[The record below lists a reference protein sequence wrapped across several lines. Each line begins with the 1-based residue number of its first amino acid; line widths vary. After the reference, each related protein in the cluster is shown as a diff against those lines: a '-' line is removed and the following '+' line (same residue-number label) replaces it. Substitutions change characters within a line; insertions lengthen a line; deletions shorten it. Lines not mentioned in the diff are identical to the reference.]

1 MNGRML
7 LVSALAKITPL
18 VLLSA
23 MAVAAPAW
31 SDVSYEGK
39 RVTLIISAAPGGGS
53 DGTARMVGRYIS
65 RHLPGN
71 PNIIFQN
78 VPGAGGISALNSFVT
93 RTEPDGLTFY
103 IGAGNQVNPV
113 TLRRTD
119 VVKYDPSKLKL
130 IGAFAN
136 DSSYLIVRKDAL
148 QQLTGKG
155 GQPVMVGELDGTR
168 SSAQMAVWGAEA
180 LKWNVKWVL
189 GYTGT
194 PAMIQAVD
202 RGEVDMIANNSRV
215 DSLIDGGKVELL
227 AQTGMLV
234 EGKVI
239 RSSSFA
245 DVPIFAEQVEGHLD
259 GLALRAF
266 QSWQRQAQIGK
277 WFALPPATPEPHV
290 STYRKAFDAMLKD
303 QEFQTVFAKTESADY
318 KAMSVADIEAL
329 MAEMVN
335 TPDDTLEYLQS
346 LRKKYGM

>member
-1 MNGRML
+1 MKGL
-7 LVSALAKITPL
+7 TFLKIALAGAASF
-18 VLLSA
+18 LLALNVIVGQAHSE
-23 MAVAAPAW
+23 
-31 SDVSYEGK
+31 VSYEGK
-39 RVTLIISAAPGGGS
+39 RITLIISSSPGGGS
-53 DGTARMVGRYIS
+53 DSTARIVGRYLS

-78 VPGAGGISALNSFVT
+78 VPGAGGINALNSFVT

-103 IGAGNQVNPV
+103 VGAGNQVNPV

-119 VVKYDPSKLKL
+119 VIRYDPSKLKL

-136 DSSYLIVRKDAL
+136 DSSYVIVRKEAL
-148 QQLTGKG
+148 PRLTQAGA
-155 GQPVMVGELDGTR
+155 QPVMVGELDGTR

-189 GYTGT
+189 GYSGT

-215 DSLIDGGKVELL
+215 EALIASGKVDLI

-234 EGKVI
+234 NGKVVP
-239 RSSSFA
+239 SNSFA
-245 DVPIFAEQVEGHLD
+245 KVPIFAAEVEGRLNV
-259 GLALRAF
+259 LPLRAF

-277 WFALPPATPEPHV
+277 WFSLPPKTPEVHV
-290 STYRKAFDAMLKD
+290 STYRKAFEAMLKD
-303 QEFQTVFAKTESADY
+303 QEFQTMFIKTESADY
-318 KAMSVADIEAL
+318 KAMSVKDIEDL
-329 MAEMVN
+329 MAEMVT
-335 TPDDTLEYLQS
+335 TPDDTVEYLQS

>member
-1 MNGRML
+1 MKR
-7 LVSALAKITPL
+7 LVFLKIALAGAASFLFALT
-18 VLLSA
+18 V
-23 MAVAAPAW
+23 VAEQAR

-39 RVTLIISAAPGGGS
+39 RITLIISSAPGGGS
-53 DGTARMVGRYIS
+53 DSTARIVGRYLS

-78 VPGAGGISALNSFVT
+78 MPGAGGINALNSFVT

-119 VVKYDPSKLKL
+119 VIRYDPSKLKL

-136 DSSYLIVRKDAL
+136 DSSYVIARKDAL
-148 QQLTGKG
+148 PRLTQTGS
-155 GQPVMVGELDGTR
+155 QPVMVGELDGTR

-180 LKWNVKWVL
+180 LQWNVKWVL
-189 GYTGT
+189 GYSGT
-194 PAMIQAVD
+194 PAMIQAVE

-215 DSLIDGGKVELL
+215 ESLIESGKVELI

-234 EGKVI
+234 DGKVV
-239 RSSSFA
+239 RSGSFPK
-245 DVPIFAEQVEGHLD
+245 VPIFAEQVEGHLS
-259 GLALRAF
+259 GLPLRAF

-277 WFALPPATPEPHV
+277 WFSLPPRTPEAHV

-303 QEFQTVFAKTESADY
+303 QEFQTTFTKTESADY
-318 KAMSVADIEAL
+318 KAMSVNDIEDL